1 MWAHRPA
8 GLIGKETEATG
19 SKPGDLVLVVVGDT
33 LGMEW
38 SSSTVRRGTLNTDD
52 TLTLGRLDNGG
63 NLLGDGVEGEE
74 LEDLV
79 AGEDVLGT

>member
-8 GLIGKETEATG
+8 GLIGKETETTG
-19 SKPGDLVLVVVGDT
+19 SKLGDLVLVVVGDT

-38 SSSTVRRGTLNTDD
+38 PSSTVRRGTLNTDD
-52 TLTLGRLDNGG
+52 ALTLGRLDNGG